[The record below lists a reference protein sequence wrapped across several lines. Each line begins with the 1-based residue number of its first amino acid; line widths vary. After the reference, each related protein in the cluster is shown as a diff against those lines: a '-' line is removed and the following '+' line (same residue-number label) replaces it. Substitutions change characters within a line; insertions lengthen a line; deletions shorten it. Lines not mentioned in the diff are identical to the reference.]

1 MKKKTFLVTL
11 VLFIVFINSS
21 MLLISYLTLREQI
34 SAGKE
39 KVLAEHYVISSG
51 LIGDMQ
57 ALKGRGG
64 DPEASMEELMRN
76 YARYSQNRG
85 NELAVSCDGEWI
97 YSSAKEAPAE
107 GPEGIL
113 AQADQS
119 KRLVFLQ
126 KKPTL
131 QVCVYGRFPAPFES
145 YGLWYK
151 AGSDGTFESWR
162 RMKNMLFL
170 VSGAITFVFALF
182 LIKFLDILF
191 KPLREISITSRTIAA
206 GDYHTRLH
214 VKGQDEIAVM
224 ADNFNR
230 MAEQVESHIGLLQET
245 ADKKQ
250 QFIDNFAHE
259 LRTPL
264 TAIYGYAEYLQRAS
278 VSKEERYECTRF
290 ILSECER
297 LEHMAYQL
305 LDLSAMRTADAEDCP
320 VEEIFG
326 RTCEIMRVKAEK
338 KQITVLFYSRRERV
352 AGNRELL
359 ITLLTNLV
367 DNAIKASPAGS
378 VIKVSAVREKDSVRL
393 EVTDRGIG
401 MTKEQIA
408 HVKEPFY
415 RVDKSRSRAAG
426 GAGLGLAI
434 CEKIVELHRGRLE
447 FLSPALC
454 TGEDN
459 GMEDRDGGADQ
470 NASDGGRKREIGGN
484 GEKQDVD
491 DSGRKRE
498 ISGGD
503 GKQDGSDAGWSL
515 TGVGTT
521 ARVILPSG
529 DSPAQ

>member
-1 MKKKTFLVTL
+1 MKKKTFLATL

-34 SAGKE
+34 SAQKE

-57 ALKGRGG
+57 AVTGRGG
-64 DPEASMEELMRN
+64 DVEVSIEELMRN

-97 YSSAKEAPAE
+97 YCSGKEAPTE
-107 GPEGIL
+107 VSEEIFE
-113 AQADQS
+113 QTDQS

-131 QVCVYGRFPAPFES
+131 QICVYGRFPAPFTS

-151 AGSDGTFESWR
+151 AGSDGTFEAWR
-162 RMKNMLFL
+162 SMKNMLFL
-170 VSGAITFVFALF
+170 VSGAMTFLFALF

-191 KPLREISITSRTIAA
+191 KPLREISTTARTIAA

-230 MAEQVESHIGLLQET
+230 MAEQVESHIALLQET
-245 ADKKQ
+245 ADRKQ

-278 VSKEERYECTRF
+278 VPKEERYECTRF

-305 LDLSAMRTADAEDCP
+305 LDLSAMRTMEPENCP
-320 VEEIFG
+320 VEELFD
-326 RTCEIMRVKAEK
+326 RVSEIMRVKAEK
-338 KQITVLFYSRRERV
+338 RQITVRFHSRNERV

-359 ITLLTNLV
+359 LTLLTNLV
-367 DNAIKASPAGS
+367 DNAIKASPVGS
-378 VIKVSAVREKDSVRL
+378 VIKVGARGEEGNVLL
-393 EVTDRGIG
+393 EVTDQGIG

-408 HVKEPFY
+408 HVTEPFY

-434 CEKIVELHRGRLE
+434 CERIVEMHRGRLE
-447 FLSPALC
+447 FISPALWDGQEN
-454 TGEDN
+454 TGP
-459 GMEDRDGGADQ
+459 
-470 NASDGGRKREIGGN
+470 
-484 GEKQDVD
+484 
-491 DSGRKRE
+491 
-498 ISGGD
+498 
-503 GKQDGSDAGWSL
+503 
-515 TGVGTT
+515 GTT
-521 ARVILPSG
+521 VRVILPSG
-529 DSPAQ
+529 GGI